1 MLIHRYSELREYG
14 DQVDIDPGVKEP
26 HGRCSGRSEAPP
38 AKDQHFLSAVGFRAM
53 QNAEDVKDAAFL
65 LEAKAVIADAE
76 AELVS
81 RPLEP
86 LNVAFLGIHEPV

>member
-14 DQVDIDPGVKEP
+14 DQVD
-26 HGRCSGRSEAPP
+26 GRCSGRSEAPP
-38 AKDQHFLSAVGFRAM
+38 AKDQHFLSAVDFRAM
-53 QNAEDVKDAAFL
+53 QNAENVKDAAFL